1 MNNELKHYGVLGMK
15 WGVRK
20 DNKYINA
27 ASARA
32 KRIVEDPFEYAT
44 GGIRNEASRYSNIL
58 KYGWK
63 KGHGKNV
70 YSRIKRIK
78 NDDSRMSLMNQSQ
91 RQSLKNAE
99 KYWKNRAEGMG
110 YRKSGKRNIIKRA
123 YDAHRSQSLG
133 RRFVG
138 TTMSVMGSR
147 TVADA
152 ASAYGS
158 MVTDEL
164 LNKLFGHF

>member
-20 DNKYINA
+20 DKYVNAANSRIGRIADDPAKYI
-27 ASARA
+27 R
-32 KRIVEDPFEYAT
+32 
-44 GGIRNEASRYSNIL
+44 GGIRNEASRYSNVF

-63 KGHGKNV
+63 RGHGKNV
-70 YSRIKRIK
+70 YSRIQRIK
-78 NDDSRMSLMNQSQ
+78 KDDSRMSLMTPSQ
-91 RQSLKNAE
+91 RQSLSNAE

-110 YRKSGKRNIIKRA
+110 YRKSGKRNIIKRS
-123 YDAHRSQSLG
+123 YDAYRSHSLG
-133 RRFVG
+133 RRFVA
-138 TTMSVMGSR
+138 TTMGAMGSR

-152 ASAYGS
+152 AAAYGN